1 MSENGRYDGLIGFGL
16 FLLLISIP
24 MWYFEGFG
32 IVLDGLKWIV
42 ATILASIISSV
53 ISTVILLVVALLVWT
68 VGKTY
73 LSKRN
78 S

>member
-1 MSENGRYDGLIGFGL
+1 MPENGRYDGLIGFGL

-32 IVLDGLKWIV
+32 IVLGGLKWIV
-42 ATILASIISSV
+42 ATILASILSSI
-53 ISTVILLVVALLVWT
+53 ISTVILLVFALVIWT
-68 VGKTY
+68 AGKTY